1 MMMPMFTFPS
11 GTIVPTALEI
21 TVPTPALVNTA
32 PREAKALATCLTAL
46 LCPAYLL
53 HHLKMY
59 LVDYLEKRTS
69 RLAWLQKHRR
79 PRRLKAPKLV
89 NRANKIAKTPILKA
103 GIKIFIPSLSD
114 IFPYILLMEAGFLLC

>member
-32 PREAKALATCLTAL
+32 PREAKSIGNMLNGPTVPSISAASS
-46 LCPAYLL
+46 
-53 HHLKMY
+53 KMY

-69 RLAWLQKHRR
+69 RLAWLQNTDAH
-79 PRRLKAPKLV
+79 A
-89 NRANKIAKTPILKA
+89 
-103 GIKIFIPSLSD
+103 D
-114 IFPYILLMEAGFLLC
+114 